1 MITNSTVRLLAILS
15 LFGALMCSGRVA
27 AQDESRPARLKAHRP
42 AVTGVHGL
50 VTSGHSLASMAGVR
64 VLMNDGNA
72 ADAAVAVL
80 ATLNLTEPMM
90 SGAGGNGFMTI
101 YDQAS
106 NRTFS
111 LNATGA
117 APLAIDP
124 SQVTP
129 DELARGMKAGVVP
142 GLFGGWIALLDRF
155 GTKSLAEVLEPAIEY
170 AENGHPL
177 DRSVAASIAQQK
189 SLFERFPSSSRVL
202 LPNGRPPVAGEM
214 FKYPDLANTFKRLV
228 AAEADAL
235 RQGKSRSEA
244 LRSAFDCFY
253 KGDVAKQMV
262 RFYNKNGGLFTAEDF
277 ASYQPKWTKPV
288 HTNYRGYDVYTSP
301 PTSRGGLEVV
311 MQLNLI
317 EGYDLRKLGHNT
329 AESLHLISECIKLA
343 KSDIYHFVA
352 DPKFADIPLAWMIS
366 DDYAAARR
374 AAIDPKRAMAYPD
387 HDNPPD
393 KQTSTKTGS
402 LWKHTLAGHR
412 PLLPELAY
420 EGCTTSFSV
429 ADDAGNVVACTP
441 TLGSGWGTGVIVGDT
456 GLFFNN
462 GTRIGS
468 TSPYPDDVNYV
479 RGGQIALLNN
489 SPIIVMRDGK
499 FFMSL
504 GTPGGETIGQT
515 QFQVLLNVL
524 DFDMQIQEAI
534 EAPRLSLSAKPNFYK
549 PGAEVTMRVE
559 GRVPRQVVDRLKKMG
574 HRPQVT
580 AEFAIGNMQG
590 ILTNLKTGTMT
601 AGADPR
607 RTMYAV
613 GW

>member
-1 MITNSTVRLLAILS
+1 MNTASTLRVLVILS
-15 LFGALMCSGRVA
+15 LVGAPAFSSGVA
-27 AQDESRPARLKAHRP
+27 AQDASRPARLKAHRP
-42 AVTGVHGL
+42 AVTGVRGL
-50 VTSGHSLASMAGVR
+50 VTSGHSLASMAGLR
-64 VLMNDGNA
+64 ILMQGGNA

-106 NRTFS
+106 NRTYS

-117 APLAIDP
+117 APLALDP

-155 GTKSLAEVLEPAIEY
+155 GTKSLADVLAPAIEY
-170 AENGHPL
+170 AQNGHPL
-177 DRSVAASIAQQK
+177 DRYVAASIATQS
-189 SLFERFPSSSRVL
+189 SLFERFLSSSRVF
-202 LPNGRPPVAGEM
+202 LPNSRPPVAGEM
-214 FKYPDLANTFKRLV
+214 FKYPDLSNTFKRLV
-228 AAEADAL
+228 AAERESL
-235 RQGKSRSEA
+235 RGAKSRSEA
-244 LRSAFDCFY
+244 LQAAFDCFY
-253 KGDVAKQMV
+253 KGDIAQQIVH
-262 RFYNKNGGLFTAEDF
+262 FYQENDGLFTAKDLANYE
-277 ASYQPKWTKPV
+277 PKWTEPV
-288 HTNYRGYDVYTSP
+288 HTSYKGYDVYTSP

-317 EGYDLRKLGHNT
+317 EGYDLRKLGHNS
-329 AESLHLISECIKLA
+329 AESLHLITECIKLA

-352 DPKFADIPLAWMIS
+352 DPKFTNIPLTGMIS
-366 DDYAAARR
+366 KNYAAARR

-387 HDNPPD
+387 HDNPPS
-393 KQTSTKTGS
+393 QHTSKIGFLRTPALLGS
-402 LWKHTLAGHR
+402 R

-429 ADDAGNVVACTP
+429 ADEAGNVVVCTP
-441 TLGSGWGTGVIVGDT
+441 TLGSGWGTGVIVGKT

-479 RGGQIALLNN
+479 RGGQIAILNN

-499 FFMSL
+499 FLMSL

-524 DFDMQIQEAI
+524 EFDMGIQEAI
-534 EAPRLSLSAKPNFYK
+534 EAPRLGLVASPNFYK
-549 PGAEVTMRVE
+549 PGAEVTIRVE
-559 GRVPRQVVDRLKKMG
+559 GRVPRRILSRLKEMG
-574 HRPQVT
+574 HRPEAV
-580 AEFAIGNMQG
+580 AEFAIGSMQG
-590 ILTNLKTGTMT
+590 ILMNRKTGTMT

-607 RTMYAV
+607 RMMYAV